1 MSDYLRP
8 IYLQSI
14 WETLFMALITLVI
27 GGICGLV
34 MGILLYATRRGGL
47 LANKVVHTILNVIVN
62 IIRPRPF
69 IIFMTAIAP
78 LTLKV
83 VGTTIGVRAATFPLC
98 IAATFAI
105 SRIVEQN
112 LVTVEPGVIEAA
124 RAMGAGPWRILFD
137 VVAREALGPLIHL
150 HPHRDRRHDGHRRC
164 SGRWRPGPVRHHLRL
179 SAVRLD
185 GDGRCRR
192 DDHHRRPAGPVPGQL
207 VGATGTAP
215 VINQSS

>member
-1 MSDYLRP
+1 MNDYLRP

-34 MGILLYATRRGGL
+34 LGILLYATRRGGL
-47 LANKVVHTILNVIVN
+47 LANKIVHTILNVIVN
-62 IIRPRPF
+62 IIRPIPF

-83 VGTTIGVRAATFPLC
+83 IGTTIGVRAATFPLC

-112 LVTVEPGVIEAA
+112 LVTVDPGVIEAA

-137 VVAREALGPLIHL
+137 VVAREALGPLIL
-150 HPHRDRRHDGHRRC
+150 GYTFLVIGVVDMSAMAGYVGAGGLGKIAIVDGYQRFNDEIT
-164 SGRWRPGPVRHHLRL
+164 W
-179 SAVRLD
+179 AVVAIIIVL
-185 GDGRCRR
+185 
-192 DDHHRRPAGPVPGQL
+192 VQL
-207 VGATGTAP
+207 VQFIGNFLAKK
-215 VINQSS
+215 VMRR